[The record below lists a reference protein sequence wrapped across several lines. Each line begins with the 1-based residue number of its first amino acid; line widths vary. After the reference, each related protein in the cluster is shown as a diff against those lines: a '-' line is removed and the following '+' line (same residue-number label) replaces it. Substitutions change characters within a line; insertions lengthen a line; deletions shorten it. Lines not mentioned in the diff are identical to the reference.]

1 MLENFNRHL
10 ELEIES
16 LREEN
21 DMLRRML
28 FGKKSEK
35 IVCEKIGIEE
45 EEQPPISTAPS
56 PTSTEQAEQKQ
67 PTKKK
72 RHLKA
77 TITKEI
83 EQLVIPDEVQQNPS
97 AYVRLPESCDK
108 ISRRLEYV
116 PGHFELYIYRMP
128 AFVKK
133 GQRSKSAQDAPVHAA
148 APLSILPG
156 SNMGA
161 GVIALALHNKYNLH
175 LPLYRQIKEFARIG
189 LDGLSEGVLCNW
201 VRAASETLEP
211 IWEELHKLMLDS
223 TALHIDET
231 PIRCL
236 KSDKTNGYM
245 WAMSSADNG
254 STLYFWQNSRSA
266 ETLNHLLR
274 HGMQPDGRV
283 YEGAILSDGYGGYES
298 WMKTLPDEQKPQWQV
313 CWAHVRRKFVEAAGN
328 SNDPAWSMKM
338 VELLQPLYATE
349 RTLRESKAPPEQKL
363 KERLEK
369 SAPIV
374 EIFFQELTKR
384 RLDTQ
389 NPPRNKLKDAIDY
402 ALKRQVQLSSWLS
415 NPCIPIDN
423 NQVERA
429 IRPVTVGRKNSL
441 FIGAPDAGK
450 RAAILYTMVEEC
462 KRTGTD
468 FLQWLTEVLRRLP
481 THRASEGYWQLLPG
495 VLQLPVGTG
504 KGNKTVTL

>member
-1 MLENFNRHL
+1 
-10 ELEIES
+10 
-16 LREEN
+16 
-21 DMLRRML
+21 
-28 FGKKSEK
+28 
-35 IVCEKIGIEE
+35 
-45 EEQPPISTAPS
+45 
-56 PTSTEQAEQKQ
+56 
-67 PTKKK
+67 
-72 RHLKA
+72 
-77 TITKEI
+77 
-83 EQLVIPDEVQQNPS
+83 
-97 AYVRLPESCDK
+97 
-108 ISRRLEYV
+108 
-116 PGHFELYIYRMP
+116 
-128 AFVKK
+128 
-133 GQRSKSAQDAPVHAA
+133 
-148 APLSILPG
+148 
-156 SNMGA
+156 
-161 GVIALALHNKYNLH
+161 
-175 LPLYRQIKEFARIG
+175 
-189 LDGLSEGVLCNW
+189 
-201 VRAASETLEP
+201 
-211 IWEELHKLMLDS
+211 
-223 TALHIDET
+223 
-231 PIRCL
+231 
-236 KSDKTNGYM
+236 
-245 WAMSSADNG
+245 MSSADNG

-266 ETLNHLLR
+266 EALNHLQR

-313 CWAHVRRKFVEAAGN
+313 CWAHVRRQFVEAAGN

-374 EIFFQELTKR
+374 ETFFQELTKR

-402 ALKRQVQLSSWLS
+402 ALKRQEQLSSWLS
-415 NPCIPIDN
+415 NPCIPVDN

-429 IRPVTVGRKNSL
+429 IRPVTAGRKNSL

-462 KRTGTD
+462 KRMETE
-468 FLQWLTEVLRRLP
+468 FLQWMTEVLRRLP
-481 THRASEGYWQLLPG
+481 THRTSEGYWQLLPG